1 MIERIKQIPLT
12 RATARFASRTKDWL
26 ARAIARFASRTKDWP
41 VPALLRRRTV
51 SAAVVAS
58 LAAALYWGLI
68 ASDRYVSE
76 AHVIIQR
83 TDFASGQTMD
93 FASLLGN
100 VGTGSKADQLLL
112 RDYLRSADM
121 LEKLDAKLNLR
132 SHYSDGHRDPLS
144 RMWSEDT
151 PLELFHRHYL
161 SRVSVEFDDYAG
173 ILIIKTEAY
182 TPQMAKAIAAMLVKE
197 GEHFMNT
204 MAHGIA
210 QEQVAFFEKQVER
223 MSERAMQARQVM
235 LEFQNANGL
244 VSPQGTVE
252 NLAGIINRLEAQL
265 TDLQTRRS
273 GMLGYLMPDSPNIID
288 LDLQSAAV
296 TRQIEQEKAR
306 LTSPSG
312 KTLNRIVEE
321 FQRLQM
327 NSEFAQDV
335 YKTSL
340 VALEKGRIEATRMLK
355 KVSVLQSPSEP
366 QLSLEPRRLYNTI
379 VFMLATLLIAGIIYL
394 LAAIIRDHKD

>member
-1 MIERIKQIPLT
+1 MTDRVKQSRIA
-12 RATARFASRTKDWL
+12 RATARLAGWAGWL
-26 ARAIARFASRTKDWP
+26 
-41 VPALLRRRTV
+41 VPAPLRRRTIG
-51 SAAVVAS
+51 AALIVS

-100 VGTGSKADQLLL
+100 AGAGGKADQLLL
-112 RDYLRSADM
+112 RDYLRSLDM
-121 LEKLDAKLNLR
+121 LKKLDAKLNLR
-132 SHYSDGHRDPLS
+132 SHYSDSHHDLLS
-144 RMWSEDT
+144 RMWAKDK
-151 PLELFHRHYL
+151 PLELFHRYYL
-161 SRVSVEFDDYAG
+161 SRVSVEFDDYSG
-173 ILIIKTEAY
+173 ILIIKAEAY
-182 TPQMAKAIAAMLVKE
+182 TPKMAHAIATMLVEE
-197 GEHFMNT
+197 GEHFMNA

-210 QEQVAFFEKQVER
+210 QEHVTFLEKQIKK
-223 MSERAMQARQVM
+223 MGERALEARQAV

-244 VSPQGTVE
+244 ISPQGTVE
-252 NLAGIINRLEAQL
+252 NLGRIIDHLEAQL
-265 TDLQTRRS
+265 IDLKTRRS
-273 GMLGYLMPDSPNIID
+273 GMLGYLVPDSPNVVD
-288 LDLQSAAV
+288 LDLQIAAV
-296 TRQIEQEKAR
+296 TKQIEQEKAR
-306 LTSPSG
+306 LASPSG
-312 KTLNRIVEE
+312 KTLNRTVEE

-327 NSEFAQDV
+327 NATFAQDV

-355 KVSVLQSPSEP
+355 KVSVLQGPSEP

-379 VFMLATLLIAGIIYL
+379 VFMLATLLIAGVIYL

>member
-1 MIERIKQIPLT
+1 MIERIKQSRPA
-12 RATARFASRTKDWL
+12 RATARFTGWTQGWL
-26 ARAIARFASRTKDWP
+26 
-41 VPALLRRRTV
+41 VPALLRRRTI

-100 VGTGSKADQLLL
+100 AGSGSRADQLLL

-121 LEKLDAKLNLR
+121 LKKLDAKLNLR
-132 SHYSDGHRDPLS
+132 SHYSDAHRDPLS
-144 RMWSEDT
+144 RMWSKDT
-151 PLELFHRHYL
+151 PLELFQRHYL
-161 SRVSVEFDDYAG
+161 SRISVEFDDYAG
-173 ILIIKTEAY
+173 ILVIRAEAY
-182 TPQMAKAIAAMLVKE
+182 TPKMAKAIAATLVEE

-204 MAHGIA
+204 LAHGIA
-210 QEQVAFFEKQVER
+210 QEQVAFFEKQVAQ
-223 MSERAMQARQVM
+223 MSERAMQTRQAV
-235 LEFQNANGL
+235 LEFQNKNGL
-244 VSPQGTVE
+244 VSPQDTAK
-252 NLAGIINRLEAQL
+252 NLAGIINNLEEQL
-265 TDLQTRRS
+265 TGLKTRRS
-273 GMLGYLMPDSPNIID
+273 GMLGYLMPDSPNIVE
-288 LDLQSAAV
+288 LDFQIAAF
-296 TRQIEQEKAR
+296 TKQIAQEKAR
-306 LTSPSG
+306 LASPDG
-312 KTLNRIVEE
+312 EPMNRTVEE

-327 NSEFAQDV
+327 NAAFAQDV

-340 VALEKGRIEATRMLK
+340 VALEKGRVEATRTLK
-355 KVSVLQSPSEP
+355 KVSVLLSPDEP

-379 VFMLATLLIAGIIYL
+379 VFMLAILLIAGILHL